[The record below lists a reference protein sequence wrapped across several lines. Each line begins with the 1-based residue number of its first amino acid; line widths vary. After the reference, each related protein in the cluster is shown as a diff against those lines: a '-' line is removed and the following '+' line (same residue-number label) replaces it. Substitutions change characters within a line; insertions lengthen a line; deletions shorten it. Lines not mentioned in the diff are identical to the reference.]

1 MLCSRRSGCSCQH
14 VSNDGAEVLHGL
26 VDSVIG
32 WICRVDIFGAGADH
46 SVKVLRY
53 PYCGRAREA
62 VAEAWSFACGREVGE
77 TWADGF
83 AEVEYGGDDGTCCWR
98 VLCLALKQ
106 LYRHIG
112 LNEEGV
118 QEGNQHKEERH

>member
-1 MLCSRRSGCSCQH
+1 MCTLRCSCSCQY

-32 WICRVDIFGAGADH
+32 GIYRVDIFGAGADH

-53 PYCGRAREA
+53 PYSTRAGEA
-62 VAEAWSFACGREVGE
+62 VAEAWSFAGGREVGE

-83 AEVEYGGDDGTCCWR
+83 AEVEYGGDDGTGCWSGF
-98 VLCLALKQ
+98 CFALKQ
-106 LYRHIG
+106 LYRG
-112 LNEEGV
+112 
-118 QEGNQHKEERH
+118 